1 MERAWKLASAGSKS
15 RPSKQKAAQLAED
28 LDGPDAVDTGTGAIN
43 TDLSVAALK
52 AATVKNQ
59 EEYCKS
65 SHTREA
71 YQGQVKQGKEFLAR
85 CIAERKKKGCDADL
99 ADGVNT
105 NLLEK
110 AFDNPPNIHSVDAL
124 EMFLSQ
130 RCFTEGLAY
139 STAESIHAAFAN
151 YWDNM

>member
-1 MERAWKLASAGSKS
+1 MARTQKPASAGSKS
-15 RPSKQKAAQLAED
+15 RPLRKKAAQPTDE
-28 LDGPDAVDTGTGAIN
+28 LDAADTMGDS
-43 TDLSVAALK
+43 DLSVAGLK
-52 AATVKNQ
+52 AATAKNR

-65 SHTREA
+65 SCTHEA
-71 YQGQVKQGKEFLAR
+71 YQGQVKRGKEFLAR
-85 CIAERKKKGCDADL
+85 CIAEQRKKGCDADL

-105 NLLEK
+105 DLLEK

-139 STAESIHAAFAN
+139 STAELIHAAFAN